1 MRSDPE
7 LQVARRDGQGMS
19 DKKCFKC
26 GNDRSWELQEYVGI
40 GAVGWVCQTG
50 VGNDGEDSWLNCGA

>member
-1 MRSDPE
+1 
-7 LQVARRDGQGMS
+7 MS

-40 GAVGWVCQTG
+40 GAVGWVCQTCLD
-50 VGNDGEDSWLNCGA
+50 NDGDDSCLNCGA